1 MQKKQQNPFDFL
13 IITFEVVVAESL
25 YYDESKR
32 VNGILV

>member
-13 IITFEVVVAESL
+13 IITFEVVVAKSL